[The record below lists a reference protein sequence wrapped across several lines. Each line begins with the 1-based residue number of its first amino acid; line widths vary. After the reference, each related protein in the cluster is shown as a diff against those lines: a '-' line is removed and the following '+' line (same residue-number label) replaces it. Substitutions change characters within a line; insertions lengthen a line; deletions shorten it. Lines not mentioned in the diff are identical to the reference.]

1 MEYVHIRRIPAF
13 LIDVIIAGILSSF
26 VGNFLP
32 VTFEISHFE
41 MLGMKFTWG
50 ITLNIVFFLLYLVF
64 FDLLNYGNTLG
75 KLLLRIVIVSKNEE
89 VVTSKRRLIR
99 SLYKTLSVIILPVS
113 ALLFVFKK
121 YYTIQDHYT
130 NTATIARK

>member
-1 MEYVHIRRIPAF
+1 MDHIHTRRIPAF
-13 LIDVIIAGILSSF
+13 LIDVVIAGILASL

-50 ITLNIVFFLLYLVF
+50 ITLNIVFYLLYLVF
-64 FDLLNYGNTLG
+64 FDLLNHGNTLG
-75 KLLLRIVIVSKNEE
+75 KLLLRITVISKDEK
-89 VVTSKRRLIR
+89 VLTSKRRLVR

-113 ALLFVFKK
+113 VLLFLFKRH
-121 YYTIQDHYT
+121 YTIQDHYT
-130 NTATIARK
+130 NTVTVASR